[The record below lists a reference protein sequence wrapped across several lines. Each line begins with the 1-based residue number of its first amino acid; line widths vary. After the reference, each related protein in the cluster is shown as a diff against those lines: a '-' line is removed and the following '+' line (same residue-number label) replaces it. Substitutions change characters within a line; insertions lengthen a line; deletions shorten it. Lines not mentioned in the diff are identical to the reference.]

1 MDEEEVRNTGFGV
14 ENVMYGG
21 GAGYAVLWEARPGRC
36 LMQINVSVV
45 SGMSGRLEVIRRYFR
60 I

>member
-1 MDEEEVRNTGFGV
+1 MDEDVRNTGFGV

-21 GAGYAVLWEARPGRC
+21 GVGYAVLCEAGPEKC

-45 SGMSGRLEVIRRYFR
+45 WGMFK
-60 I
+60 